1 MISFTDAL
9 MQLHLKANPKKAA
22 ELKNSL
28 KISRTYLG
36 ISNPELDILYKG
48 WRNQINGEDRTAL
61 ASDLWNSNIYEARIV
76 AAKLLTQAR
85 IENDKTVWE
94 EIIRWIPTLDHASIA
109 DHVSGAGSRRIRAF
123 PKRLDQISNWFKDE
137 NIWMRRSILT
147 MTMPWTKLNNP
158 KIDELS
164 QRDRILSWAGELSE
178 DPEWLIQKA
187 IADWLSSLSKH
198 DAPAVLSFLEK
209 YGAKMKPFAIN
220 EACKFI

>member
-36 ISNPELDILYKG
+36 ISSPELDILYKG

-61 ASDLWNSNIYEARIV
+61 ASELWNSNIYEARIV

-94 EIIRWIPTLDHASIA
+94 EIIKWIPTLDHAIA
-109 DHVSGAGSRRIRAF
+109 I
-123 PKRLDQISNWFKDE
+123 
-137 NIWMRRSILT
+137 M
-147 MTMPWTKLNNP
+147 
-158 KIDELS
+158 
-164 QRDRILSWAGELSE
+164 
-178 DPEWLIQKA
+178 
-187 IADWLSSLSKH
+187 
-198 DAPAVLSFLEK
+198 
-209 YGAKMKPFAIN
+209 
-220 EACKFI
+220 